1 MMTYNAAYRLA
12 TATKL
17 KDSALDLNLQETR
30 LIAEEI
36 ALSAALVLMD
46 YYEKPLQY
54 TSKTSKVDIVTEADK
69 ASEARIVAL
78 LQQHFPEHHIVG
90 EEGGGMGAPA
100 ENARYFWYV
109 DPLDGTVNFANKIPM
124 FSISLALTDHERRP
138 LVGVVY
144 HPVAREM
151 FSAAIGQGATLN
163 QTPLRVSEAPD
174 LINSVVA
181 SGFPYSK
188 GVDPD
193 NNVREWAAFV
203 VRTRGTR
210 RMGSAALDMCYVA
223 AGRYDGYWEQ
233 KLHPWDYLAGVVCVQ
248 EAGGQVTDYTGK
260 QDPSIY
266 QHGRIVA
273 SNGLIHQEMIAL
285 LAETPN

>member
-1 MMTYNAAYRLA
+1 M
-12 TATKL
+12 
-17 KDSALDLNLQETR
+17 DLNLQEIR
-30 LIAEEI
+30 RIAEEI
-36 ALSAALVLMD
+36 ALNTAPVLMD
-46 YYEKPLQY
+46 YYQKPLQY

-78 LQQHFPEHHIVG
+78 LQQHFPDHHIVG

-100 ENARYFWYV
+100 ETARYFWYV
-109 DPLDGTVNFANKIPM
+109 DPLDGTVNFANHIPM
-124 FSISLALTDHERRP
+124 FSISLALTDRERRP

-144 HPVAREM
+144 HPVAHELY
-151 FSAAIGQGATLN
+151 SGAIGHGATLN
-163 QTPLRVSEAPD
+163 DTPLRVSQATE

-188 GVDPD
+188 AIDPD
-193 NNVREWAAFV
+193 NNIREWGEFV
-203 VRTRGTR
+203 TRTRGTR

-233 KLHPWDYLAGVVCVQ
+233 KLHPWDYLAGAVCVQ

-260 QDPSIY
+260 DDPSIY

-273 SNGLIHQEMIAL
+273 SNGHIHDEMIAL
-285 LAETPN
+285 LASTAS